1 MKQHRYKQFKQFD
14 FSKNNPLV
22 KKVLSINYIL
32 NLFKKKKKDTKMKYN
47 LYMFNQI
54 IIIK

>member
-32 NLFKKKKKDTKMKYN
+32 NLFKKKKNRHKNEIQLIYVQSN
-47 LYMFNQI
+47 NNN
-54 IIIK
+54 

>member
-32 NLFKKKKKDTKMKYN
+32 NLLKKKRDTKMKYN

>member
-14 FSKNNPLV
+14 FSKNSPLV

-32 NLFKKKKKDTKMKYN
+32 NLLKKKRHKNEIQLIYVQSNNDN
-47 LYMFNQI
+47 
-54 IIIK
+54 

>member
-32 NLFKKKKKDTKMKYN
+32 NLFKKKKRHKNEIQLIYVQSNNND
-47 LYMFNQI
+47 
-54 IIIK
+54 